1 MSTFDSILGEAVQLP
16 TEDRLRLIEA
26 LWDSVPPEVDLP
38 IHADWEQELT
48 ERVAKIENGTPNTV
62 AWAMIRQEALTR
74 IGRGNLA

>member
-1 MSTFDSILGEAVQLP
+1 MSTFDSILGEAAQLP

-48 ERVAKIENGTPNTV
+48 ERVAKIENGTANTV
-62 AWAMIRQEALTR
+62 AWATIRQEALAR
-74 IGRGNLA
+74 IGHGNLA